1 MKLKTRFKVSNYFAI
16 LFFIFWQAETWFFI
30 IRDGWHWRAVT
41 TEEKIC
47 DNIAG
52 WILAI
57 AFMFIFSVL
66 YDIARMFAN
75 ANITSIT
82 INKEKEN

>member
-1 MKLKTRFKVSNYFAI
+1 MKLKTRFKLSNYFAI

-30 IRDGWHWRAVT
+30 IRDGWHWHAVT
-41 TEEKIC
+41 AEEKIC
-47 DNIAG
+47 DNIAV
-52 WILAI
+52 WILTI

-75 ANITSIT
+75 MTSIT
-82 INKEKEN
+82 ISKEKED